1 MERQASKAASFRL
14 FLLGPILVAGVAAAA
29 GVAVGLTGEVQ
40 PTDSKQGRC
49 TGGVGFIQAA
59 SQTRKTS
66 PPRANQ
72 VPTENLD
79 KSLQQAPAPH
89 TALGQDVTGHPMDGP
104 VQHHIRF
111 QQALKLCQNASA
123 AALSLLATGTARVSS
138 YLSTSSSTSEI
149 SMIWLLLLGA
159 ALLCF
164 VAILIGPRW
173 SVSSPPRDLTGLTPP
188 GWRHA
193 TVPKASEQRLRLPAH
208 AVSKQASASAR
219 GSLAQ
224 PQGTAS
230 PQPKTPTLLGRLSA
244 VGKAFGEFT
253 PVGQTPSRSPHA
265 AVEADFCPELVVPKE
280 CECILLVPL
289 VPLSQGR
296 FSVFD
301 PNGQV
306 VLQVLP
312 KSMGLRPTTSPS
324 PGPGQAIKSILRSRG
339 EQSRLAST
347 ESTAVGASW
356 HLELTT
362 GDGALLAQSAC
373 QCSTPGKSPE
383 CSSQPCFQ
391 IMRADGD
398 HYATLRRN
406 QQDGYELVTPAQ
418 TIHFWGSFDHYA
430 VNITD
435 DAGKLLATTELMA
448 AEFDLAGEYYQLRV
462 APLVDVG
469 LLVCSL
475 ICIGQVGSLNRRT

>member
-14 FLLGPILVAGVAAAA
+14 FLVVPILVAGIATAAAVAAN
-29 GVAVGLTGEVQ
+29 LTDEAQ
-40 PTDSKQGRC
+40 ASDSKQGRC

-66 PPRANQ
+66 PPVAL
-72 VPTENLD
+72 VPSEHPG
-79 KSLQQAPAPH
+79 KSPQHPPDPH
-89 TALGQDVTGHPMDGP
+89 ASGHLLF
-104 VQHHIRF
+104 HR
-111 QQALKLCQNASA
+111 ALKLCQNATA
-123 AALSLLATGTARVSS
+123 AALSLLATGTARASS
-138 YLSTSSSTSEI
+138 YFSTSSAASHF

-159 ALLCF
+159 VLLCF
-164 VAILIGPRW
+164 AAILIGPRW
-173 SVSSPPRDLTGLTPP
+173 SVSSPQRDLANLTPP

-193 TVPKASEQRLRLPAH
+193 TVGKVPEQRLRLPAH
-208 AVSKQASASAR
+208 AVTKQAGASAR

-230 PQPKTPTLLGRLSA
+230 PHPKTPTLLGRLSA
-244 VGKAFGEFT
+244 VGKVFGEST
-253 PVGQTPSRSPHA
+253 PAGQIPARSPTA
-265 AVEADFCPELVVPKE
+265 SIEAEFCAELVVPKE
-280 CECILLVPL
+280 CECLLLVPV
-289 VPLSQGR
+289 VPLSKGR
-296 FSVFD
+296 YSVFD

-306 VLQVLP
+306 VLHVLP
-312 KSMGLRPTTSPS
+312 KSMGVRPTTSPS
-324 PGPGQAIKSILRSRG
+324 SGLGGPGQVRKSILRSRG
-339 EQSRLAST
+339 GHSGLASGG
-347 ESTAVGASW
+347 STAMGASW
-356 HLELTT
+356 QLELTT
-362 GDGALLAQSAC
+362 GDGALLAQSSC

-383 CSSQPCFQ
+383 WSSQPCFQ

-398 HYATLRRN
+398 CYATLRRN
-406 QQDGYELVTPAQ
+406 QQDGYELVTPSQ
-418 TIHFWGSFDHYA
+418 TIYFWGSFDHYA

-469 LLVCSL
+469 LVVCSL